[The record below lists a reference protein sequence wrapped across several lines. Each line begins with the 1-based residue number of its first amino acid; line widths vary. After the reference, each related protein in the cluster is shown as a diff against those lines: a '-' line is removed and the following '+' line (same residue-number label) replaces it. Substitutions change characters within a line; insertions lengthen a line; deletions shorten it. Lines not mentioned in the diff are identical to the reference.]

1 MKQSVRAQLQRY
13 WDVRA
18 TGNFAF
24 GGTGGGLILAS
35 TVAYMLGERPTLT
48 LVIGLCLIGVGLF
61 CVWLEIGKPWRSIN
75 VFFHARTS
83 WMTREALVVPPL
95 FVAGGAAIFLDPRFI
110 FLAAVLAAV
119 FVYCQARILHA
130 SRGIPAWCQ
139 NETVPLILATALAEG
154 TGLFVVIGAATTPM
168 IGLALAAAIGR
179 EFAREI
185 YRRAL
190 VRDKAPAG
198 TLRWFSLPEE
208 KALTAARFAAIAALA
223 GALFGWPTATLGG
236 LLAVATGW
244 GLKYM
249 LVNRAAFTRG
259 HVIRH
264 TPARGH
270 DAAHVVT
277 VD

>member
-35 TVAYMLGERPTLT
+35 TVAFMLGERPAFALA
-48 LVIGLCLIGVGLF
+48 VGLCLIGLGLF

-168 IGLALAAAIGR
+168 IALALAAAIGR
-179 EFAREI
+179 EFARDI

-208 KALTAARFAAIAALA
+208 KALTAARFAAIALLAAAL
-223 GALFGWPTATLGG
+223 LDWPTAMPGG

>member
-24 GGTGGGLILAS
+24 GGTGSGLILAS
-35 TVAYMLGERPTLT
+35 TVAFALGERPALA
-48 LVIGLCLIGVGLF
+48 LMIGLCLIGLGLF

-83 WMTREALVVPPL
+83 WMTREAMLVPPL
-95 FVAGGAAIFLDPRFI
+95 FAAGGTAIFLDMRFI
-110 FLAAVLAAV
+110 LVAAMFAAAFL
-119 FVYCQARILHA
+119 YCQARILHA

-139 NETVPLILATALAEG
+139 NETVPLIVATGIAEG
-154 TGLFVVIGAATTPM
+154 TGLFLVVGMASTPM
-168 IGLALAAAIGR
+168 IALALVAAVLR

-185 YRRAL
+185 HRRAL
-190 VRDKAPAG
+190 ARDKAPAG

-208 KALTAARFAAIAALA
+208 KALTMARLLAIVSLAAALP
-223 GALFGWPTATLGG
+223 GWPTAMLGG

-259 HVIRH
+259 HIIQH

-270 DAAHVVT
+270 DEAYVVT